1 MAPNFHLKIS
11 KMTEQ
16 ITKLAELFSRFP
28 GVGQKQAK
36 RFVYFLLG
44 QNPVFTKKLI
54 QEIDLLKKSA
64 SACHECFRFFFNPND
79 KNLCSIC
86 SDGKREKILM
96 IVSRDL
102 DIENIEKAGEFKGR
116 YFVLGGSLPIL
127 EKEPAKKIRI
137 GELLN
142 YLEKL
147 GHGKH
152 VGEIILATDFNPE
165 GENTAEFV
173 KKQIEP
179 LSKKFGFKIS
189 SLGKGLSLGTE
200 LEYSD
205 PETIKNALKNRH

>member
-1 MAPNFHLKIS
+1 
-11 KMTEQ
+11 
-16 ITKLAELFSRFP
+16 
-28 GVGQKQAK
+28 
-36 RFVYFLLG
+36 
-44 QNPVFTKKLI
+44 
-54 QEIDLLKKSA
+54 
-64 SACHECFRFFFNPND
+64 
-79 KNLCSIC
+79 
-86 SDGKREKILM
+86 M

-102 DIENIEKAGEFKGR
+102 DIENIEKAGEFRGR

-137 GELLN
+137 RELLN

-179 LSKKFGFKIS
+179 LSKKFGFKVS